1 MKQVSRRVQQIKA
14 KVERLTCLSGGKTT
28 GKKKKTK
35 KNNLSNQYNYFYN

>member
-28 GKKKKTK
+28 GKKKKKTK
-35 KNNLSNQYNYFYN
+35 KKQFKQSI